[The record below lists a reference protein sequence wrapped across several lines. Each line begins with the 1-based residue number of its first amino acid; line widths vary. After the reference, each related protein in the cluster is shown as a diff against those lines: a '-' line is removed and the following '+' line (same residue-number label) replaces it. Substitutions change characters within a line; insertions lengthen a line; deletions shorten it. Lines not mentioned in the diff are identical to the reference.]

1 MLDVTLKTITGAESE
16 DSFDYVSIRMSKEQ
30 AYSLVR
36 FIETDEASIEV
47 MEFLDRLVDLIRD
60 EVLTDWSTS

>member
-1 MLDVTLKTITGAESE
+1 LLDVTLKTITGAESE